1 MQFLSK
7 QINFHKLQSLYKKKC
22 EDSRG
27 SFLFVKQIGVAKWNL
42 LMLVF
47 LIFKKKMKLYP
58 IETGNFKLDG
68 GNVWGCTQDNLSRTN
83 PADANNLSIAARCL
97 LRW

>member
-7 QINFHKLQSLYKKKC
+7 QINFHKLQVFIKKS

-27 SFLFVKQIGVAKWNL
+27 SLFVKQIGVAKWNL

-47 LIFKKKMKLYP
+47 LIF
-58 IETGNFKLDG
+58 
-68 GNVWGCTQDNLSRTN
+68 
-83 PADANNLSIAARCL
+83 
-97 LRW
+97 

>member
-7 QINFHKLQSLYKKKC
+7 QINFHKLQSLYKKS

-47 LIFKKKMKLYP
+47 LIF
-58 IETGNFKLDG
+58 
-68 GNVWGCTQDNLSRTN
+68 
-83 PADANNLSIAARCL
+83 
-97 LRW
+97 